1 LSGGIGGIGCGRSD
15 GDRRRS
21 GVGRSNDSFR
31 RKDNVTE
38 ISGAEIV
45 VVLGIAPVENFLPAG
60 SGVIFIVLLN
70 VKTNGEVRGCS
81 CI

>member
-1 LSGGIGGIGCGRSD
+1 MTQI
-15 GDRRRS
+15 
-21 GVGRSNDSFR
+21 N
-31 RKDNVTE
+31 
-38 ISGAEIV
+38 GAEIV